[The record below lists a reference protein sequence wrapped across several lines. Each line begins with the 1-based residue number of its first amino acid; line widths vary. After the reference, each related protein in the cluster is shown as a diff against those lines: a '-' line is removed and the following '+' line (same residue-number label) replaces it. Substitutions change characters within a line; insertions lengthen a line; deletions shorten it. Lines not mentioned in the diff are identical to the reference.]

1 MTNPT
6 ASPVPAARSLV
17 CERCGTGFSCALSG
31 DCWCTAEPVQLPLP
45 AAGSGADCV
54 CPDCL
59 RKAAAHAA
67 ATWQVDAVL
76 LDMDGT
82 LLDTERVYLA
92 SLNTAL
98 AQLGFGD
105 GTALGHAMIGI
116 PGPECEVMLRDH
128 FGADFPLA
136 ALNDAYVIS
145 RDEMLHENMPL
156 KPGAVELLDALRA
169 AACPIALVTSSSRPT
184 AEAHLAAGGI
194 RAHFETLLTRD
205 DVARG
210 KPHPDLYLLA
220 AQRLGVRPAACVAIE
235 DSGPGIASAYSAG
248 AIPLLVPDIVTPG
261 AETLAKCAAVVPD
274 LHAAL
279 TLLQQR
285 AGIAR

>member
-6 ASPVPAARSLV
+6 GSPAAAARSV
-17 CERCGTGFSCALSG
+17 ICEQCGTAFSCALSG
-31 DCWCTAEPVQLPLP
+31 DCWCMAEPVRLPLP
-45 AAGSGADCV
+45 TAGGTDCL

-59 RKAAAHAA
+59 RKAADAA
-67 ATWQVDAVL
+67 AWQVDAVL

-92 SLNTAL
+92 SLNSAL

-116 PGPECEVMLRDH
+116 PGPECEVMLRAH
-128 FGADFPLA
+128 FGVDFPMA
-136 ALNDAYVIS
+136 ELNDAYVVR
-145 RDEMLHENMPL
+145 RDEMLRQGMPL
-156 KPGAVELLDALRA
+156 KRGAVELLDALQL
-169 AACPIALVTSSSRPT
+169 AACPIALVTSSSRLT
-184 AEAHLAAGGI
+184 AEQHLTAGGI

-220 AQRLGVRPAACVAIE
+220 AQRLGVAPRACVAIE

-248 AIPLLVPDIVTPG
+248 AIPLMVPDIIAPD
-261 AETLAKCAAVVPD
+261 AETRAKCAAVVPD
-274 LHAAL
+274 LHVAL

-285 AGIAR
+285 GGLGR